1 VKPNSD
7 KKAILLELI
16 EKGKQKGMLTYQEIM
31 DAFEELISIR
41 NRSKK
46 FMRH

>member
-31 DAFEELISIR
+31 DAFEEVDIDPEQIE
-41 NRSKK
+41 K